1 MKKNKFKLI
10 ACIFSIIL
18 IFIVVSIYFLNTESK
33 YSSLNLTKEEQ
44 QWIKENKSRKIT
56 ASPILNNNMYYY
68 EIHGKASGVLEDLS
82 KYINELYGINIETN
96 NNNSSSDSD
105 IIWSSENNNY
115 NKEDY
120 YITNPYDSIKLK
132 LYTHGKIKS
141 LKELEGR
148 PIAIHKYFKDLVK
161 IYKGKVNFV
170 IIDNIQDIK
179 RLYEDNDI
187 YGFIGNSEIIK
198 GLKLS
203 HDQTLYQSNISNKFD
218 IGLRVAVKKD
228 KVLGSLINK
237 ALKSIPKKYM
247 EQIKIKNQLN
257 YLKYSLKFTDEEKDW
272 LRKNQ
277 NIPIKINYKFEP
289 YYYRDLK
296 HKGILNDYI
305 NMLEYLLDV
314 SFKDYMNIQNK
325 KPMLYFGVSESDNNE
340 KKLNLMNTYNK
351 YNLYIYS
358 SYEKIIDSINDL
370 EGYKIGIVKNSDKKF
385 IEDNLIDYE
394 CKQYK
399 DYNEMTKALHEGEID
414 YFLGDNFIMAN
425 YNKKEDI
432 YKDIYQVG
440 FVKKVFYEHIGVNK
454 EYKQLVSIMEKV
466 DNAMSSYLFPKLN
479 EISIEENK
487 EIDYE
492 PIIKII
498 LALLGILVISSIYI
512 LKLKKEMRLKNDFH
526 NNLHEALDKNE
537 RLVLSLV
544 ETLEDVNALNDSD
557 TGNHIKRISKYCE
570 AIAKAMNCSKEFINE
585 IVFFSSLH
593 DIGKVGIPDKILKK
607 SGKLTKEEMEIMRE
621 HVSIGFDIIKKNDLG
636 NVANNIILYHHERY
650 DGRGYLKG
658 LKGEKIPLEARIVA
672 IADVYDALR
681 MERCYKKG
689 FSHKK
694 SIDIILSEKGK
705 HFDPKIVDIF
715 IKINEDINHI
725 YNIYK

>member
-1 MKKNKFKLI
+1 MKKNKFKI
-10 ACIFSIIL
+10 VVCIFIIIFIIL
-18 IFIVVSIYFLNTESK
+18 SIHILNIESK
-33 YSSLNLTKEEQ
+33 YSSLNLTNEEQ
-44 QWIKENKSRKIT
+44 QWIKENKSRKII
-56 ASPILNNNMYYY
+56 ANPVLNNNMYYY
-68 EIHGKASGVLEDLS
+68 ERQGKSLGVFNDLS
-82 KYINELYGINIETN
+82 EYINKLYGINIEI
-96 NNNSSSDSD
+96 NNNSSADAD
-105 IIWSSENNNY
+105 IIWCSENHYNNKNY
-115 NKEDY
+115 Y
-120 YITNPYDSIKLK
+120 YITEPYDSIKLK
-132 LYTHGKIKS
+132 LYTHEKIKS
-141 LKELEGR
+141 LKELEGK

-161 IYKGKVNFV
+161 NYKGKVNFV

-179 RLYEDNDI
+179 KLYEENNI
-187 YGFIGNSEIIK
+187 YGFIGNSEVIK
-198 GLKLS
+198 ALKLS
-203 HDQTLYQSNISNKFD
+203 HNQTLYQSNISNKFD

-228 KVLGSLINK
+228 KLLGSLINK
-237 ALKSIPKKYM
+237 ALKSIPQKYM

-257 YLKYSLKFTDEEKDW
+257 YIKYSLNFTYEEKDW

-277 NIPIKINYKFEP
+277 KIPIKINYKFEP
-289 YYYRDLK
+289 YYYKDLK
-296 HKGILNDYI
+296 HNGILNDYI

-314 SFKDYMNIQNK
+314 SFTDYSKIQNK
-325 KPMLYFGVSESDNNE
+325 KPLLYLGVSESDNNE
-340 KKLNLMNTYNK
+340 KKLELMSTYNR

-370 EGYKIGIVKNSDKKF
+370 EGYKIGVVKNVDKKF

-394 CKQYK
+394 CRQYNS
-399 DYNEMTKALHEGEID
+399 YEEMIEALHKGEID

-425 YNKKEDI
+425 YNKKDNT

-454 EYKQLVSIMEKV
+454 EYKQLISIMEKV
-466 DNAMSSYLFPKLN
+466 DGAMSSYLFQKLN
-479 EISIEENK
+479 DISIEENK
-487 EIDYE
+487 GIDYE

-498 LALLGILVISSIYI
+498 LALSGVLVISSIYI
-512 LKLKKEMRLKNDFH
+512 FKLKKEMKLKNDFH
-526 NNLHEALDKNE
+526 SNLHEALDKNE

-570 AIAKAMNCSKEFINE
+570 SIAKAMNCNKEFINE

-636 NVANNIILYHHERY
+636 KVANNIILYHHERY

-689 FSHKK
+689 YSHEK
-694 SIDIILSEKGK
+694 SISIILSEKGK
-705 HFDPKIVDIF
+705 HFDPEIVDIF
-715 IKINEDINHI
+715 IKINEEINYI
-725 YNIYK
+725 YNFYK